1 MKRSIKKKRYSNKRY
16 SKKRYSKRKSVKQKY
31 SRKLNIKNKSKKKY
45 SRKKR
50 RNSKKVIV
58 GGVSTVDDVEA
69 DGSYDELMDNFEKS
83 VQLLQESEEQLKIAN
98 GNNEALQVVL
108 QESEEQ
114 LEIANGDNEALQNKN
129 VELVKQIKEQEK
141 KIIDCGASEQ
151 NYNQRET
158 ELQNLET
165 INTELQNDLDA
176 VKEVLKKKQQELK
189 DSLANVREGPIETTS
204 CDNTEIQNE
213 LDLTRQLLE
222 ENEQKRV
229 KLQEELN
236 DQKKIV
242 NGIIGEKEKAE
253 AAKTDALKSKNA
265 MGIQLDAANGEL
277 QKKEDELKSKI
288 KELTKATENIENQE
302 KEIIDLTQ
310 QLEIAKTN
318 KTNDEFENFK
328 EEIIKI
334 INSPSSNFRSFDK
347 LNQQFTEG
355 ADKLQAETTSLLD
368 EINEAENP

>member
-83 VQLLQESEEQLKIAN
+83 VQLLQESEEQLK
-98 GNNEALQVVL
+98 
-108 QESEEQ
+108 
-114 LEIANGDNEALQNKN
+114 IANGDNEALQNKN